1 MSIEIREMLIH
12 PSKYSLKS
20 PYEMQPEYITVH
32 NTANDASALNE
43 IKYMTNNVLS
53 TSFHFAVDDK
63 EIIQALPLNRN
74 GFHCTDGAKGTGNRK
89 SIGIE
94 ICFSKSGGEKYVQ
107 AEEKAVKLIAHLLLK
122 FGWGIDRVK
131 QHNHWYK
138 KNCPHRIRDEGRWD
152 SFLQRIEAAMQSGKV
167 DAPQVKPE
175 VIEQPQ
181 PIQQPQPQPQPI
193 QQPSNLIRNGSRG
206 EEVKRIQAALGIAA
220 DGIFGPKTEAAVR
233 SFQSRNGL
241 VSDGIVG
248 PKTAEKL
255 FAPKKET
262 PKKSVVPYP
271 GTLIKK
277 GSKGAN
283 VKKVQAAIGV
293 AADGIFGPKTEAA
306 VKSYQKRNGLAADGI
321 VGQQTWN
328 KLFN

>member
-12 PSKYSLKS
+12 PSKYALKS

-43 IKYMTNNVLS
+43 IKYMSNNVLS
-53 TSFHFAVDDK
+53 TSFHFAVDDI

-89 SIGIE
+89 SIGVE
-94 ICFSKSGGEKYVQ
+94 ICYSKSGGERYIK
-107 AEEKAVKLIAHLLLK
+107 AEEKAVKFIAHLLLK
-122 FGWGIDRVK
+122 YGWVIDRVV
-131 QHNHWYK
+131 QHNRWYK

-152 SFLQRIEAAMQSGKV
+152 SFLQRIEEAMQAGKV
-167 DAPQVKPE
+167 DGPQVGTE

-181 PIQQPQPQPQPI
+181 PIQQPQPQPI

-255 FAPKKET
+255 FAPKK
-262 PKKSVVPYP
+262 VVVSYP
-271 GTLIKK
+271 GSLIRK
-277 GSKGAN
+277 GSRGAN